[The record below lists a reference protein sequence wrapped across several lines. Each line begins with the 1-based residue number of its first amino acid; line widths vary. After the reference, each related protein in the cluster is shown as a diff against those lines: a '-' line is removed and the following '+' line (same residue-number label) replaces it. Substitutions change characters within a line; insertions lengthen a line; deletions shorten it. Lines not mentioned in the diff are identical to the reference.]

1 MSFQFSLYD
10 ALVGIDVPVE
20 KARAVID
27 ALERDMGA
35 TLATKTDIQL
45 LKQEIEGATLAT
57 KTDIQL
63 LRQEIEGATLAT
75 KTDIQLLRQEIEGA
89 RLAAKLEIDHLR
101 KDVERD
107 MELMR
112 ASMTVRLGSIQV
124 VTAGL
129 LFAALKLT

>member
-10 ALVGIDVPVE
+10 ALVSVEVPPD

-27 ALERDMGA
+27 ALESDMGA
-35 TLATKTDIQL
+35 TLATKADVRLLQRDIDQ
-45 LKQEIEGATLAT
+45 
-57 KTDIQL
+57 
-63 LRQEIEGATLAT
+63 
-75 KTDIQLLRQEIEGA
+75 
-89 RLAAKLEIDHLR
+89 LR

-107 MELMR
+107 LELLR
-112 ASMTVRLGSIQV
+112 SSMTVRLGSIQV

>member
-1 MSFQFSLYD
+1 MVMGVAGAGMSFQFSLYD

-45 LKQEIEGATLAT
+45 LK
-57 KTDIQL
+57 
-63 LRQEIEGATLAT
+63 QEIEGATLAT

>member
-10 ALVGIDVPVE
+10 ALVSVDVPPD

-27 ALERDMGA
+27 AMESDMGA
-35 TLATKTDIQL
+35 TLATKSDVRLLQRDIDQ
-45 LKQEIEGATLAT
+45 
-57 KTDIQL
+57 
-63 LRQEIEGATLAT
+63 
-75 KTDIQLLRQEIEGA
+75 
-89 RLAAKLEIDHLR
+89 LR

-107 MELMR
+107 LELLR
-112 ASMTVRLGSIQV
+112 SSMTVRLGSIQV

>member
-10 ALVGIDVPVE
+10 ALVSVDVPPD

-27 ALERDMGA
+27 ALESDMGA
-35 TLATKTDIQL
+35 TLATKSDVRL
-45 LKQEIEGATLAT
+45 LQRG
-57 KTDIQL
+57 
-63 LRQEIEGATLAT
+63 
-75 KTDIQLLRQEIEGA
+75 
-89 RLAAKLEIDHLR
+89 IDQLR

-107 MELMR
+107 LELLR
-112 ASMTVRLGSIQV
+112 SSMTVRLGSIQV

>member
-1 MSFQFSLYD
+1 MNFQFSLYD

-35 TLATKTDIQL
+35 TLATKADIQL

-63 LRQEIEGATLAT
+63 LRQEIEGA
-75 KTDIQLLRQEIEGA
+75 RV
-89 RLAAKLEIDHLR
+89 AAKLEIDHLR

>member
-10 ALVGIDVPVE
+10 ALVSVDVPPD

-35 TLATKTDIQL
+35 TLATKSDVRFLQRDIDQ
-45 LKQEIEGATLAT
+45 
-57 KTDIQL
+57 
-63 LRQEIEGATLAT
+63 
-75 KTDIQLLRQEIEGA
+75 
-89 RLAAKLEIDHLR
+89 LR

-107 MELMR
+107 LELLR
-112 ASMTVRLGSIQV
+112 SSMTVRLGSIQV

>member
-1 MSFQFSLYD
+1 
-10 ALVGIDVPVE
+10 V
-20 KARAVID
+20 
-27 ALERDMGA
+27 
-35 TLATKTDIQL
+35 
-45 LKQEIEGATLAT
+45 
-57 KTDIQL
+57 
-63 LRQEIEGATLAT
+63 QEIEGATLAT

-89 RLAAKLEIDHLR
+89 RVAAKLEIDHLR

>member
-10 ALVGIDVPVE
+10 PLVSVDVPPD

-27 ALERDMGA
+27 ALESDMGA
-35 TLATKTDIQL
+35 TLATKADVRLLQRDIDQ
-45 LKQEIEGATLAT
+45 
-57 KTDIQL
+57 
-63 LRQEIEGATLAT
+63 
-75 KTDIQLLRQEIEGA
+75 
-89 RLAAKLEIDHLR
+89 LR

-107 MELMR
+107 LKLLR
-112 ASMTVRLGSIQV
+112 SSMTVRLGSIQV